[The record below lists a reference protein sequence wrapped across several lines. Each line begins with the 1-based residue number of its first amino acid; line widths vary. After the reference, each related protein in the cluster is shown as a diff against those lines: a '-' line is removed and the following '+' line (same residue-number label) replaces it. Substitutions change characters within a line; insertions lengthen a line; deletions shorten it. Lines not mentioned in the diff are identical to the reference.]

1 MQYKAKIPTGVELM
15 YRTELRNQLLV
26 EIPKSSFH
34 LLGIKNEKGNW
45 DVGILNR
52 VGCYKRKIA
61 EDIKERDFAFLIV
74 NVLKGEGQEN
84 FKFKLT
90 INKLKDYYKLLLTQ
104 ISSTDKI
111 EFDSTITL

>member
-1 MQYKAKIPTGVELM
+1 MQHKEKLPTGVELM
-15 YRTELRNQLLV
+15 YRTELRNQILV
-26 EIPKSSFH
+26 EIPKSNFH
-34 LLGIKNEKGNW
+34 LLGTKNKKGNW
-45 DVGILNR
+45 DVGIINR
-52 VGCYKRKIA
+52 VGCYKRKVA
-61 EDIKERDFAFLIV
+61 EDIEEITFKVLI
-74 NVLKGEGQEN
+74 NHILSDENQEN